1 MKKINLI
8 ILTLLLGSLMY
19 ACNSSDHSEL
29 GNGIF
34 AEFQTNEGTFVAKL
48 YHEQTPLTVANF
60 VSLAEGTNE
69 MITEEDK
76 KGVPFYDGLIFHRVI
91 KDFMIQ
97 GGDPQGNG
105 SGGPGYRFP
114 DEFVP
119 ELTHSGKG
127 ILSMANSGPNTNGSQ
142 FFITLKETPWLDGK
156 HTVFGEI
163 VEGQEVVDAI
173 GLLETK
179 NDRPVNEV
187 VMEKV
192 TIIRNGNPKLASDRK
207 STRLNSSH
215 VDTSYA
221 VFCLNKQCG
230 QFGLHRG

>member
-97 GGDPQGNG
+97 GVDLIGYG
-105 SGGPGYRFP
+105 SVGPVYRFQVLL
-114 DEFVP
+114 FN
-119 ELTHSGKG
+119 ELTYTEQY
-127 ILSMANSGPNTNGSQ
+127 INS
-142 FFITLKETPWLDGK
+142 IAYLC
-156 HTVFGEI
+156 
-163 VEGQEVVDAI
+163 
-173 GLLETK
+173 
-179 NDRPVNEV
+179 
-187 VMEKV
+187 
-192 TIIRNGNPKLASDRK
+192 TI
-207 STRLNSSH
+207 
-215 VDTSYA
+215 
-221 VFCLNKQCG
+221 
-230 QFGLHRG
+230 